1 MRGRY
6 TGERI
11 KEEKEED
18 PLITIA
24 FFRRVAAAARLQVD
38 HQKKVGVPIRCSLKF
53 LKMILTSD
61 DPLYFSKKLNDLVTI
76 HHSVQYF
83 LSLSIFDG
91 IKP

>member
-38 HQKKVGVPIRCSLKF
+38 HQKKLVSPSGVP
-53 LKMILTSD
+53 
-61 DPLYFSKKLNDLVTI
+61 
-76 HHSVQYF
+76 
-83 LSLSIFDG
+83 LSF
-91 IKP
+91 